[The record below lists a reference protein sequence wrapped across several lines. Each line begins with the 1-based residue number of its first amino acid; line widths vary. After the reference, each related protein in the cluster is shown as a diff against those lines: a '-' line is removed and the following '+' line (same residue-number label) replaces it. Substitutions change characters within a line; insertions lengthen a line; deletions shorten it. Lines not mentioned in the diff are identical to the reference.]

1 MPPTKVGEHRA
12 PDGSLGTVYSL
23 TWYNDV
29 KTETLPPL
37 PKLDLSP
44 DDRLAYMDDLHFWP
58 FAFMYLEYEYN
69 GRHLQR
75 EAVDCIMGMVFNGE
89 KYKARPETYGR
100 LEDVTET
107 AVIEVRRLA
116 EQFRNE
122 WKPCIDVWYREA
134 YNRYPSFKARHDYLP
149 GL

>member
-1 MPPTKVGEHRA
+1 MSVTKVDEYRT
-12 PDGSLGTVYSL
+12 PDGSLRPVYSL
-23 TWYNDV
+23 TWCNDV
-29 KTETLPPL
+29 KTETLPML
-37 PKLDLSP
+37 PQLDLLLS
-44 DDRLAYMDDLHFWP
+44 DRPAKMDDLHLWP

-75 EAVDCIMGMVFNGE
+75 EAVNCIMGMVFNGE
-89 KYKARPETYGR
+89 KYKARPETYER

-107 AVIEVRRLA
+107 AVIVVRGLA

-134 YNRYPSFKARHDYLP
+134 YDRYPSFKARHDYLP